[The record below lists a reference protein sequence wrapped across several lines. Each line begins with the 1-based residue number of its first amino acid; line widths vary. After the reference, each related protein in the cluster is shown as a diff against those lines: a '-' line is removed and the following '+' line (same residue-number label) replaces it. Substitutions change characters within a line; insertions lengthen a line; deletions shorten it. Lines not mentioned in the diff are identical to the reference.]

1 MISPLSIDLGQFIFG
16 WHFRNFLGDERPF
29 SLDIEGYRS
38 RIPSEAILQRM
49 IESIKHR
56 FGRIYSGS
64 IFGKFQ
70 RGTIT
75 DFGRFIRNAIF
86 F

>member
-1 MISPLSIDLGQFIFG
+1 MIK
-16 WHFRNFLGDERPF
+16 
-29 SLDIEGYRS
+29 
-38 RIPSEAILQRM
+38 
-49 IESIKHR
+49 SIKLR

-64 IFGKFQ
+64 IFGRFH

-86 F
+86 FRFERLQITESDRGYSPPIMKSIDPILYG

>member
-1 MISPLSIDLGQFIFG
+1 
-16 WHFRNFLGDERPF
+16 
-29 SLDIEGYRS
+29 
-38 RIPSEAILQRM
+38 M

-64 IFGKFQ
+64 IFGRLQ

-75 DFGRFIRNAIF
+75 DFGRFIRNAILF
-86 F
+86 RFWRLQITESSKGYSPPIMKSIDVFLHG

>member
-1 MISPLSIDLGQFIFG
+1 
-16 WHFRNFLGDERPF
+16 
-29 SLDIEGYRS
+29 
-38 RIPSEAILQRM
+38 M
-49 IESIKHR
+49 IESIKHQ

-64 IFGKFQ
+64 IFGRFQ

-86 F
+86 FLLWRLQITEAGQGYSPPIMKSIDPILHG

>member
-1 MISPLSIDLGQFIFG
+1 
-16 WHFRNFLGDERPF
+16 
-29 SLDIEGYRS
+29 
-38 RIPSEAILQRM
+38 M

-64 IFGKFQ
+64 TIGRFQ

-75 DFGRFIRNAIF
+75 DFRRFIRNAIF
-86 F
+86 FRLWRLQITESGRGYSPSIMKSIDPILHG